1 MNPNPIQTPAEP
13 DVVKRIT
20 DYLAADLN
28 EVGAILRQSLDTESE
43 IIREV
48 GEYLAIT
55 PGKKLRPMLT
65 LLTAKALA
73 PEKAAP
79 IEVAAALEFVHVATL
94 LHDDVIDK
102 AETRRGRPSV
112 NARWGDDV
120 AILMADFLYAGAFD
134 LALRSLKPEVLR
146 LICQVSQ
153 RMCEGEM
160 LQIKLRNRTYTTQE
174 YIEVVGRK
182 TGSLFSACTSL
193 GALFA
198 DRSTESVAAAST
210 FGYDF
215 GIAFQ
220 ITDDVLDFT
229 ADPAQLGKEIGM
241 DVLGGKQT
249 LPVLLALERASE
261 TDRDRLETWLRNG
274 RDLLPILETVDRYR
288 GIDLALD
295 RARQYADRAIDALDR
310 MDCFDAEA
318 RDCLS
323 ALPSY
328 VLSRSS

>member
-1 MNPNPIQTPAEP
+1 MTSNPLQTPAET

-20 DYLAADLN
+20 DYLSADLAA
-28 EVGAILRQSLDTESE
+28 VGAILRRSLDTESE

-48 GEYLAIT
+48 GQYLAIT

-65 LLTAKALA
+65 LLSAKALA
-73 PEKAAP
+73 PHKPAP
-79 IEVAAALEFVHVATL
+79 AELAAALEFVHVATL

-134 LALRSLKPEVLR
+134 LALRSLKPEVIR

-153 RMCEGEM
+153 KMCEGEM
-160 LQIKLRNRTYTTQE
+160 LQIKLRNKTYSTPE
-174 YIEVVGRK
+174 YIDVVGRK
-182 TGSLFSACTSL
+182 TASLFSACTAL

-198 DRSTESVAAAST
+198 DRPADEVAAASS

-220 ITDDVLDFT
+220 ITDDVLDFV
-229 ADPAQLGKEIGM
+229 ADPDQLGKEIGM

-249 LPVLLALERASE
+249 LPVLLALDQASE
-261 TDRDRLETWLRNG
+261 RDRTRLEEWLRNG
-274 RDLLPILETVDRYR
+274 RDLPAIFETVQRYK
-288 GIDLALD
+288 GIELALD
-295 RARQYADRAIDALDR
+295 RARHYADRAVEALGRMNCVDSDAQ
-310 MDCFDAEA
+310 
-318 RDCLS
+318 DCLG
-323 ALPSY
+323 ALPPY
-328 VLSRSS
+328 VLSRSY

>member
-1 MNPNPIQTPAEP
+1 MTSNPLQSPAET

-20 DYLAADLN
+20 DYLASDLAA
-28 EVGAILRQSLDTESE
+28 VGAILRRSLDTESE

-48 GEYLAIT
+48 GQYLAIT

-65 LLTAKALA
+65 LLSAKALA
-73 PEKAAP
+73 PHKPAP
-79 IEVAAALEFVHVATL
+79 AELAAALEFVHVATL

-134 LALRSLKPEVLR
+134 LALRSLKPEVIR

-153 RMCEGEM
+153 KMCEGEM
-160 LQIKLRNRTYTTQE
+160 LQIKLRNKTYSTPE
-174 YIEVVGRK
+174 YIDVVGRK
-182 TGSLFSACTSL
+182 TASLFSACTAL

-198 DRSTESVAAAST
+198 DRPAGEVAAASS

-220 ITDDVLDFT
+220 ITDDVLDFV
-229 ADPAQLGKEIGM
+229 ADPDQLGKEIGM

-249 LPVLLALERASE
+249 LPVLLALDQASE
-261 TDRDRLETWLRNG
+261 RDRARLEEWLKNG
-274 RDLLPILETVDRYR
+274 RDLPAIFETVQRYK
-288 GIDLALD
+288 GIELALE
-295 RARQYADRAIDALDR
+295 RARHYADRAVEALGRMNCVDA
-310 MDCFDAEA
+310 DAQ
-318 RDCLS
+318 DCLG
-323 ALPSY
+323 ALPPY
-328 VLSRSS
+328 VLSRSY

>member
-1 MNPNPIQTPAEP
+1 MRPKHVVQLEALQSPARNFNRFSNIELRPDAAMNPNPIQTPAEP

-20 DYLAADLN
+20 DYLAVELD
-28 EVGAILRQSLDTESE
+28 EVGAILRRSLDTESE

-65 LLTAKALA
+65 LLTARALA
-73 PEKAAP
+73 PEKSAP
-79 IEVAAALEFVHVATL
+79 VEVAAALEFVHVATL

-112 NARWGDDV
+112 NAQWGDDV

-134 LALRSLKPEVLR
+134 LALRSLKPEVIR

-160 LQIKLRNRTYTTQE
+160 LQIKLRNRTYTTSE

-182 TGSLFSACTSL
+182 TASLFSACTSL

-198 DRSTESVAAAST
+198 ERSVESVAAASS
-210 FGYDF
+210 FGHDF

-229 ADPAQLGKEIGM
+229 ADPAQLGQGDRHGRFGGQA
-241 DVLGGKQT
+241 DVT
-249 LPVLLALERASE
+249 R
-261 TDRDRLETWLRNG
+261 
-274 RDLLPILETVDRYR
+274 
-288 GIDLALD
+288 
-295 RARQYADRAIDALDR
+295 
-310 MDCFDAEA
+310 
-318 RDCLS
+318 
-323 ALPSY
+323 PSGA
-328 VLSRSS
+328 